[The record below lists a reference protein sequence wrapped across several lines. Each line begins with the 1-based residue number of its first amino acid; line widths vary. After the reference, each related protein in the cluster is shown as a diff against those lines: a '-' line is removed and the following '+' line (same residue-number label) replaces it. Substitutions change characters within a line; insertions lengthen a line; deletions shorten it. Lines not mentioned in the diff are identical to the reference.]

1 MPRALWK
8 GAITFGLV
16 HVPVTLYPAAQ
27 EVGIDFDWLDK
38 RTMDPVGYKRINK
51 RTGKEIHTTDI
62 VKGIKQDSGD
72 YVVVTDDQIKA
83 AYSKATQTIEIES
96 FVSAGEIS
104 FTLLESPYYLEPLGK
119 ADKVYALL
127 RESMYEA
134 GVIGI
139 ARVVM
144 HTKEHLAAL
153 IPSGAVLM
161 LNTMRWATEI
171 RPLAEIK
178 VPAQGTKATGLLP
191 AEMKMA
197 AQLIKDMTGPW
208 KPQDYRDQFSDAVN
222 ALVRKKVKAGDTQ
235 TVIALE
241 GAPDALS
248 HNIIDLTEL
257 LANSLSGRKKS
268 GNAALPEGRP
278 GTVKKLTTK
287 PPAPKRA

>member
-1 MPRALWK
+1 
-8 GAITFGLV
+8 
-16 HVPVTLYPAAQ
+16 
-27 EVGIDFDWLDK
+27 
-38 RTMDPVGYKRINK
+38 
-51 RTGKEIHTTDI
+51 
-62 VKGIKQDSGD
+62 
-72 YVVVTDDQIKA
+72 
-83 AYSKATQTIEIES
+83 
-96 FVSAGEIS
+96 
-104 FTLLESPYYLEPLGK
+104 
-119 ADKVYALL
+119 
-127 RESMYEA
+127 
-134 GVIGI
+134 IGI

-153 IPSGAVLM
+153 IPSGALLM
-161 LNTMRWATEI
+161 LNTIRWATEI
-171 RPLAEIK
+171 RPLDEIK

-208 KPQDYRDQFSDAVN
+208 KPQDYADQFSDAVN

-241 GAPDALS
+241 GAPDATS

-268 GNAALPEGRP
+268 GNAVRSEGRP